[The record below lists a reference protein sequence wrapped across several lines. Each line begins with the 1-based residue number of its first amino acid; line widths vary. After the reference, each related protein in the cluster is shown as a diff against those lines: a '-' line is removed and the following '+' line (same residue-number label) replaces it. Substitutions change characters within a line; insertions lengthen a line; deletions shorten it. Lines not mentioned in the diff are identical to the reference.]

1 MKVLDL
7 IVARGG
13 SKGIPGKNLRE
24 ISGIS
29 LVGFKA
35 IAAQKSRYC
44 SRLII
49 STDSGEIQRN
59 ALQYGVEVPFTR
71 PNELAT
77 DTAKTE
83 DVIIHAIEY
92 IEKQEKQTYD
102 ALMLLEP
109 SAPFARAIDLDRAV
123 ELMKEKNASL
133 VVGVREVT
141 VASVF
146 LGPMDSEGR
155 ITAIIDKMAHL
166 EGLCRQDVPQEVTMN
181 GGLYLLNW
189 EYLKRFRHRYRDRLS
204 SYGLIMPWEYS
215 IEIDEP
221 MDLTYS
227 EFLVEKGYIDLSYWR

>member
-1 MKVLDL
+1 MKILYL

-13 SKGIPGKNLRE
+13 SKSIPGKNLRE

-49 STDSGEIQRN
+49 STDSEEIQRD
-59 ALQYGVEVPFTR
+59 ALHYGVEVPFTR
-71 PNELAT
+71 PIELAT

-83 DVIIHAIEY
+83 DVIIHAMEY
-92 IEKQEKQTYD
+92 IEQQEKQTYD
-102 ALMLLEP
+102 AIMLLEP
-109 SAPFARAIDLDRAV
+109 SAPFARPIDLDQAV
-123 ELMKEKNASL
+123 RIMKEKNANL

-141 VASVF
+141 IASIF

-155 ITAIIDKMAHL
+155 ITSIIDKMASL
-166 EGLCRQDVPQEVTMN
+166 EGLRRQDVPQEVTMN
-181 GGLYLLNW
+181 GALYLINW
-189 EYLKRFRHRYRDRLS
+189 EYFKKYRHRYKDRLN
-204 SYGLIMPWEYS
+204 SYGLVMPWEYS

-221 MDLTYS
+221 MDLTYA

>member
-1 MKVLDL
+1 MKILHL

-24 ISGIS
+24 IAGIS

-35 IAAQKSRYC
+35 IAAQKSSYC
-44 SRLII
+44 ERLII
-49 STDSGEIQRN
+49 STDSEEIQKN
-59 ALQYGVEVPFTR
+59 ALHYGVEVPFTR
-71 PNELAT
+71 PIELAT
-77 DTAKTE
+77 DTATTE
-83 DVIIHAIEY
+83 DVISHAIEY

-109 SAPFARAIDLDRAV
+109 SAPFARPKDLDQAV
-123 ELMKEKNASL
+123 NIMKEKNASL

-155 ITAIIDKMAHL
+155 ITTIIDKMAHL
-166 EGLCRQDVPQEVTMN
+166 EGLSRQDVPQEITMN
-181 GGLYLLNW
+181 GALYLINW
-189 EYLKRFRHRYRDRLS
+189 EYFKKYRHRYKDRLK
-204 SYGLIMPWEYS
+204 SYGIIMPWEYS

-221 MDLTYS
+221 MDLTYA
-227 EFLVEKGYIDLSYWR
+227 EFLVEKGYIDLSYWS

>member
-1 MKVLDL
+1 MKILYL

-35 IAAQKSRYC
+35 IAARKSRYC

-49 STDSGEIQRN
+49 STESEAIQRD
-59 ALQYGVEVPFTR
+59 AIHYGVEVPFTR
-71 PNELAT
+71 PIELAT

-92 IEKQEKQTYD
+92 IEQREKQSYD

-109 SAPFARAIDLDRAV
+109 SAPFARPIDLDWAV
-123 ELMKEKNASL
+123 NIMKEKNASL

-155 ITAIIDKMAHL
+155 ITTIIDKMAHL
-166 EGLCRQDVPQEVTMN
+166 EGFRRQDVPQEVTVN
-181 GGLYLLNW
+181 GALYLINW
-189 EYLKRFRHRYRDRLS
+189 EYFKKFRHRYKDRLN
-204 SYGLIMPWEYS
+204 SYGLTMPWEYS

-221 MDLTYS
+221 MDLSYA
-227 EFLVEKGYIDLSYWR
+227 EFLVEKGYIDLSHWR